1 MAALIFLPATIYLTF
16 SMGTEVGSASMYIT
30 AILFTA
36 LARIYGGRLSK
47 QELYIIYATVGA
59 IATSVPFYYW
69 LVFRSFFVTNPLSL
83 EFKLFGTPLRELVPV
98 WLSPPVS
105 SPVHQLRTLMHPDWL
120 PALVIQLTFG
130 ILGMI
135 AEISLGM
142 LFSYLY
148 IEEEPLPFPI
158 AEVGTAMINTLHEAE
173 PNSLLYF
180 LLSLIAGAIYGSL
193 LHVVPMLLGAEARL
207 IPSPWVDLTQ
217 YTQYWLPGAVIG
229 ISTDPL
235 AFIFG
240 MVLPPSLTVMMMI
253 GSYATWVFGNT
264 LTIKVFRDFAPQWAE
279 EYSPGMNIFL
289 IQQRAELRLWLSFFI
304 GLSFGLA
311 LYLFITTASKS
322 IKALKALTKL
332 SKLKGG
338 PGFPSAKV
346 LILLYLAS
354 TSASAALYYILV
366 PEIPFWMPIVLSI
379 GLGFVIAS
387 INARTYGETAVVIGD
402 YFMMFRMWRTCLYFS
417 NYQGYTGWVH
427 APALSGGSTPYI
439 VNTTKIAYN
448 TQTKPIDY
456 YKSIIITN
464 LLVLTFGFIFVDF
477 FWRIAPIPSSVFPY
491 VMGVWPSY
499 AVTDSLYTVRQIV
512 IRADQILMGIGF
524 ALVSGFILYGLNRV
538 GIPLSP
544 VGLIVGMQQL
554 PTSATM
560 TFIMSIVS
568 KYVMSRALGAERWR
582 AIRGIVIAGFIAGI
596 SIAVILGLTITLIS
610 RSSWIWPW

>member
-36 LARIYGGRLSK
+36 LARIYGGRLTK
-47 QELYIIYATVGA
+47 QELYIIYATVGS

-180 LLSLIAGAIYGSL
+180 LISLIAGAIYGSL

-240 MVLPPSLTVMMMI
+240 MILPPSLTV
-253 GSYATWVFGNT
+253 
-264 LTIKVFRDFAPQWAE
+264 
-279 EYSPGMNIFL
+279 
-289 IQQRAELRLWLSFFI
+289 
-304 GLSFGLA
+304 
-311 LYLFITTASKS
+311 
-322 IKALKALTKL
+322 
-332 SKLKGG
+332 
-338 PGFPSAKV
+338 
-346 LILLYLAS
+346 
-354 TSASAALYYILV
+354 
-366 PEIPFWMPIVLSI
+366 
-379 GLGFVIAS
+379 
-387 INARTYGETAVVIGD
+387 
-402 YFMMFRMWRTCLYFS
+402 
-417 NYQGYTGWVH
+417 
-427 APALSGGSTPYI
+427 
-439 VNTTKIAYN
+439 
-448 TQTKPIDY
+448 
-456 YKSIIITN
+456 
-464 LLVLTFGFIFVDF
+464 
-477 FWRIAPIPSSVFPY
+477 
-491 VMGVWPSY
+491 
-499 AVTDSLYTVRQIV
+499 
-512 IRADQILMGIGF
+512 
-524 ALVSGFILYGLNRV
+524 
-538 GIPLSP
+538 
-544 VGLIVGMQQL
+544 
-554 PTSATM
+554 
-560 TFIMSIVS
+560 
-568 KYVMSRALGAERWR
+568 
-582 AIRGIVIAGFIAGI
+582 
-596 SIAVILGLTITLIS
+596 
-610 RSSWIWPW
+610 